1 MNITCICFQI
11 TALLMLIYAG
21 MLMALMSVCL
31 PGQAR
36 WGGEEEQGDEGG
48 GLSVDEGGGRSQ
60 KNVSFFAVK
69 KRKEKKRTQKQLGKR
84 KGKMWVFTYD
94 RCVGFEP
101 EFSLLKH
108 TDVSFFLK

>member
-1 MNITCICFQI
+1 
-11 TALLMLIYAG
+11 MLIYAG

-31 PGQAR
+31 PGQAC
-36 WGGEEEQGDEGG
+36 WGGEKEQGDEGG
-48 GLSVDEGGGRSQ
+48 GLSVDKGGGKSQ

-69 KRKEKKRTQKQLGKR
+69 KEKRKKRTRKHLGKR
-84 KGKMWVFTYD
+84 KGKMWVFIFD
-94 RCVGFEP
+94 RRCVGFEP

>member
-1 MNITCICFQI
+1 MHLYQI

-21 MLMALMSVCL
+21 MLMALTSVCL

-48 GLSVDEGGGRSQ
+48 GLSVDEGGGKSQ

-69 KRKEKKRTQKQLGKR
+69 KRKERKK
-84 KGKMWVFTYD
+84 
-94 RCVGFEP
+94 E
-101 EFSLLKH
+101 LKS
-108 TDVSFFLK
+108 TSEKEKVKCESSPLIDVLVLIQNLAC